1 MPAERLSMR
10 KIQEVLRLH
19 AAGHSQQDISR
30 SCGIGRST
38 VGEYLQRAREAGL
51 GWPLPDDLDT
61 AALERRLFPPALAV
75 DGGGSRACP
84 TGPPCTGSCGGRG

>member
-30 SCGIGRST
+30 SCRIGRST
-38 VGEYLQRAREAGL
+38 VGEYLQRAPEAGL

-61 AALERRLFPPALAV
+61 AALERCLFPPALAV
-75 DGGGSRACP
+75 EAAAHGMPDWGGSIANY
-84 TGPPCTGSCGGRG
+84 GDQE